1 MAKVL
6 FFCFFIIFNDYKH
19 DDSALMIHTFHY
31 YNYAILIRY
40 NNNKSVCS
48 LRRAM
53 LFLNDMNYIHDF
65 QDIVD
70 KLGP

>member
-1 MAKVL
+1 M
-6 FFCFFIIFNDYKH
+6 FYFFIIFNDYK
-19 DDSALMIHTFHY
+19 DGESVFAIHTFHY
-31 YNYAILIRY
+31 YNYAIRY

-53 LFLNDMNYIHDF
+53 LFLIDMNYIHDF

-70 KLGP
+70 ELGP

>member
-1 MAKVL
+1 MGNVL
-6 FFCFFIIFNDYKH
+6 FFIIFNDYK
-19 DDSALMIHTFHY
+19 DDESVFAIQTFHY

-40 NNNKSVCS
+40 NNNKNVCS

-53 LFLNDMNYIHDF
+53 LFLIDMNYIHDF

-70 KLGP
+70 ELGP